1 MTTQE
6 QFYELSFYTLAH
18 EGKDFIHQHAVDAY
32 TAQTANALTK
42 PITIS
47 FALAGLYLFIEKNF
61 TGKQVQDAHV
71 QMSKKP
77 KEYPP
82 ILLPEKSGDVTVTD
96 VLDASPGIARDQII
110 SKWCISVWTSFS
122 NEHDKVKCWTE
133 ELLENS
139 SVV

>member
-18 EGKDFIHQHAVDAY
+18 EGKNFIHQHAVDAY
-32 TAQTANALTK
+32 AAQTADAVTK
-42 PITIS
+42 PITIF

-77 KEYPP
+77 KEYPL
-82 ILLPEKSGDVTVTD
+82 IILPENAGDITVKT
-96 VLDASPGIARDQII
+96 VLMHRL
-110 SKWCISVWTSFS
+110 VR
-122 NEHDKVKCWTE
+122 TE
-133 ELLENS
+133 T
-139 SVV
+139 

>member
-6 QFYELSFYTLAH
+6 QFYELSFYTLSH

-32 TAQTANALTK
+32 TAQTADTLTK
-42 PITIS
+42 PIAIS

-77 KEYPP
+77 KEYPV
-82 ILLPEKSGDVTVTD
+82 ISLPESTGDITVKD
-96 VLDASPGIARDQII
+96 VLDAAPGIDRDQMII
-110 SKWCISVWTSFS
+110 QWCISVWTSFS
-122 NEHDKVKCWTE
+122 IEQDKVKFWTE
-133 ELLENS
+133 ELLESS